1 MEGKS
6 MNWQTTLN
14 LIPDGVQTM
23 SKMPSKHVEGV
34 YPLYLDRGDGA
45 YVYDS
50 SGKAYIDY
58 TCSLGTILLGHN
70 VPEINRAVMERMQQG
85 VLFGLPHQLET
96 ELAEKI
102 NNLIPSAE
110 MMRFLKT
117 GSEACQA
124 AIRIA
129 RAVTGREKIIVCG
142 YFGWHEWFNWTTPDN
157 KGCMP
162 QQTVKATYNDIDSF
176 TRYFEGD
183 NAAILDIPAAVIIE
197 PYIYDEPKDNFLTK
211 LRNLCNDY
219 HALLIFDEIVTGFR
233 TLDYSAQAHFGVK
246 PDLTCLGKALGNGLP
261 IAVIAG
267 KKEYMKVL
275 QDGCFV
281 SSTWG
286 GELIGIV
293 AALKVLEIIEKEGII
308 EHIWRMGDQFINEF
322 RRIAEGLEGVGIRGY
337 PCRTF
342 FDFPTEAHK
351 SLFWQECL
359 LRGVFFGY
367 AQFINFAHKQQEI
380 DRTVDVMNQAMKMV
394 KSYWEEPEK
403 GLKGKVAQA
412 TLRLITTQ

>member
-1 MEGKS
+1 MS
-6 MNWQTTLN
+6 WQNTLE
-14 LIPDGVQTM
+14 LIPDGAQTM
-23 SKMPSKHVEGV
+23 SKMPCRYVEGV
-34 YPLYLDRGDGA
+34 YPEYIESGDGPLI
-45 YVYDS
+45 YGS
-50 SGKAYIDY
+50 NNEEYIDY
-58 TCSLGTILLGHN
+58 TCSLGAILLGHN
-70 VPEINRAVMERMQQG
+70 ISAINRAVMERMQKG
-85 VLFGLPHQLET
+85 VLFGLPHRLET

-102 NNLIPSAE
+102 NSLIPSAE

-129 RAVTGREKIIVCG
+129 RAITGREKIIVCG
-142 YFGWHEWFNWTTPDN
+142 YHGWHEWFNWTTPDN
-157 KGCMP
+157 KGCTP
-162 QQTVKATYNDIDSF
+162 QNVAKAIYNDIDSF
-176 TRYFEGD
+176 AQYFDGE
-183 NAAILDIPAAVIIE
+183 IPAAVILE
-197 PYIYDEPKDNFLTK
+197 PYIYDEPKDNFLIK
-211 LRNLCNDY
+211 LRNLCNE
-219 HALLIFDEIVTGFR
+219 HHTLLIFDEIVTGFR
-233 TLDYSAQAHFGVK
+233 TPDYSAQTYFGVE

-261 IAVIAG
+261 IAAIAG

-286 GELIGIV
+286 GELIGITV
-293 AALKVLEIIEKEGII
+293 ALKVLDILENEGVI

-322 RRIAEGLEGVGIRGY
+322 RRIAEGLVGVGIRGY

-380 DRTVDVMNQAMKMV
+380 DKTVDVMNQAMKMV
-394 KSYWEEPEK
+394 RTYWEEPEK
-403 GLKGKVAQA
+403 GLKGKIAQA
-412 TLRLITTQ
+412 TLRMRATK